1 VSKELLET
9 GMLSV
14 FVFVRWSKEAIRR
27 HWPALGKGILIK
39 SGTGVRRWCILWGS
53 GRPKMEIPVNN
64 LYPEKRRRT
73 WVFWVSSSLRR
84 DLWWG
89 IAQVLANYTGN
100 STSISSTAGVG
111 V

>member
-53 GRPKMEIPVNN
+53 GRPKMEIPVQI
-64 LYPEKRRRT
+64 LTHDYVGVRAQTVLGDDRGYPLWR
-73 WVFWVSSSLRR
+73 SLREGQSGR
-84 DLWWG
+84 G
-89 IAQVLANYTGN
+89 EQ
-100 STSISSTAGVG
+100 
-111 V
+111 